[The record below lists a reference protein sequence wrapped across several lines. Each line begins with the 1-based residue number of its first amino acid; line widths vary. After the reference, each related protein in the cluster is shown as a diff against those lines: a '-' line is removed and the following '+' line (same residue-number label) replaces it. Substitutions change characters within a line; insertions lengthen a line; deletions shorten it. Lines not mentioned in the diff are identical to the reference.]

1 MWIAAIILCVLCILL
16 QIVLFTA
23 LGTIL
28 CEARD
33 TLGLILCE
41 LHDMQEE
48 ARERTPAARGTLR
61 TAYTQ
66 IGVGHGREGNP
77 L

>member
-1 MWIAAIILCVLCILL
+1 MAIEVTVIILCVLCILL
-16 QIVLFTA
+16 QIV
-23 LGTIL
+23 
-28 CEARD
+28 
-33 TLGLILCE
+33 TLTLQGLILGE